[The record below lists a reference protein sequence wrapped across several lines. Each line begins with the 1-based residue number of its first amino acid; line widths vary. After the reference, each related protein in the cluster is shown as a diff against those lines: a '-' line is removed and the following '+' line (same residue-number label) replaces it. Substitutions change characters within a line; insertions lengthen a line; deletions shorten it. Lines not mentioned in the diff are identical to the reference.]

1 MLFVCCLCLVT
12 AAQERRRRIKK
23 KIIKTGTEDQEVEAA
38 EVTGRTQTEVVETSP
53 DTLNKPKEPR
63 G

>member
-23 KIIKTGTEDQEVEAA
+23 KIIKTPGEEVEVEA
-38 EVTGRTQTEVVETSP
+38 VSGTTETDMVEARADVLS
-53 DTLNKPKEPR
+53 KPKEPR

>member
-1 MLFVCCLCLVT
+1 MLLFVCCLCLVT

-23 KIIKTGTEDQEVEAA
+23 KIIKSPGEEEVETVSGMA
-38 EVTGRTQTEVVETSP
+38 ETDMVEARADMLS
-53 DTLNKPKEPR
+53 KPKEPR

>member
-23 KIIKTGTEDQEVEAA
+23 KIIKSAGEEEVEA
-38 EVTGRTQTEVVETSP
+38 VTGTAEADLVEARADMLS
-53 DTLNKPKEPR
+53 KPKEPR

>member
-1 MLFVCCLCLVT
+1 MLLFVCCLCLAT

-23 KIIKTGTEDQEVEAA
+23 KIIKSGGEVEELA
-38 EVTGRTQTEVVETSP
+38 QTETVEARA
-53 DTLNKPKEPR
+53 DTLSKPKEPR